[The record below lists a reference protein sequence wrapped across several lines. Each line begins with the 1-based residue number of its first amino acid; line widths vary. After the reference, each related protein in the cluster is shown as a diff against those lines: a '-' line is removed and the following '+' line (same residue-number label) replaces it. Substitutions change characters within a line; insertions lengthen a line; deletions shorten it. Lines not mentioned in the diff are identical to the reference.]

1 MAMASSPAADPTT
14 VPCEPGGPFEV
25 VDGQIVDISTNGGL
39 DTWIASR
46 LNQALGPFATEHRLG
61 KVVVGMLFPLDPDR
75 NVNRRPDVAFVSR
88 ERWPLDQR
96 IPRRSAWDVV
106 PDLVVEVVSPAD
118 RADAILDRTAEYF
131 RAGAALVW
139 VVFPSQNQVYVYESP
154 ARVQILQLN
163 DDLDGGCCLPGFRL
177 SLSELFDDE
186 PEGGR

>member
-25 VDGQIVDISTNGGL
+25 VDGQIVEISTNGAL

-61 KVVVGMLFPLDPDR
+61 KVVVGMLFPLDPDH
-75 NVNRRPDVAFVSR
+75 NINRRPDVAFVSC

-96 IPRRSAWDVV
+96 IPRRSAWEVV

-131 RAGAALVW
+131 RAGATLVW

-154 ARVQILQLN
+154 TRVRILQPG
-163 DDLDGGCCLPGFRL
+163 DELDGGTCLPGFRFAL
-177 SLSELFDDE
+177 GELF
-186 PEGGR
+186 EGQSSGAR